1 MTILSISAKYDKCC
15 SIAIVLCRVPL
26 AHQGTL
32 THEKQYVFPPLRL
45 ATESVPNNTLTNN
58 HQSADIHA
66 TRNGSGTKQIPR
78 SGPRFRSP
86 RQTGTRNL
94 CRSGAFLLRE
104 RNKLSR
110 CRCRLID
117 DWVLCGVSVAYK

>member
-1 MTILSISAKYDKCC
+1 MIDQSVTALDPGLLTRVGLCDEIAVSIISISAKYDKCC

-32 THEKQYVFPPLRL
+32 IHEKHYVFPPLRL

-66 TRNGSGTKQIPR
+66 TR
-78 SGPRFRSP
+78 
-86 RQTGTRNL
+86 
-94 CRSGAFLLRE
+94 GA
-104 RNKLSR
+104 KP
-110 CRCRLID
+110 
-117 DWVLCGVSVAYK
+117 